1 MRKVLIYLGEKTMT
15 QTSCNC
21 KNEMDAWGDELSNRL
36 DRYEKRVEK
45 LEADRDSLIA
55 VIENQRSAIESLGDY
70 ADKISEALN
79 LSTEN
84 IAGLVKITN
93 KITSVV
99 FDKRVDSGNIE
110 VDGSKS
116 SDV

>member
-1 MRKVLIYLGEKTMT
+1 MT

-21 KNEMDAWGDELSNRL
+21 KNEELLSRL
-36 DRYEKRVEK
+36 DKYEKRVEK
-45 LEADRDSLIA
+45 LEAYRDSLIA
-55 VIENQRSAIESLGDY
+55 VVENQRSAIESLGDY
-70 ADKISEALN
+70 ADKISKALN

-99 FDKRVDSGNIE
+99 FDNKVDSGADG

-116 SDV
+116 SEV

>member
-1 MRKVLIYLGEKTMT
+1 MT
-15 QTSCNC
+15 QTSCNR
-21 KNEMDAWGDELSNRL
+21 KNEELLSRL
-36 DRYEKRVEK
+36 DKYEKRVEK

-55 VIENQRSAIESLGDY
+55 VVENQRSAIESLGDY
-70 ADKISEALN
+70 ADKISKALN

-99 FDKRVDSGNIE
+99 FDNKVDSEADG

-116 SDV
+116 SEV